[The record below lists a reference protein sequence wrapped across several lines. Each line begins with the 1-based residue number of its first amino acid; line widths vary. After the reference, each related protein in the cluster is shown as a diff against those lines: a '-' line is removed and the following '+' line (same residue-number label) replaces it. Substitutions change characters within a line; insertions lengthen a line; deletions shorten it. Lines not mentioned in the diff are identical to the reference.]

1 MDRFRD
7 RIEAGARLSE
17 SLAAALGNGAP
28 PVVLGVPRGGVVV
41 AAVVAEK
48 LACELD
54 VLAVEKVGAPWN
66 RELALGAVGEGDA
79 LWLDPDLAA
88 RVDDVTL
95 QALIE
100 RERLELA
107 EKLASIR
114 RIQPRIELT
123 GRTAIVVDDGVA
135 TGSTVRAALMAL
147 AAAKPARRILAVPV
161 GPPETLAALEEIAD
175 LVVCPLRPSYFQA
188 VGLWYESFE
197 QVSQRQVEEV
207 FERRRRGER
216 AIDVP

>member
-17 SLAAALGNGAP
+17 SLAATLGNGAP

-41 AAVVAEK
+41 AAVVADR
-48 LACELD
+48 LACEID

-79 LWLDPDLAA
+79 LWLDPDLAV
-88 RVDDVTL
+88 RVDDATL

-123 GRTAIVVDDGVA
+123 GRPAIIVDDGVA

-147 AAAKPARRILAVPV
+147 AAAKPARRVLAVPV

-175 LVVCPLRPSYFQA
+175 LVVCPLRPAYFQA

-216 AIDVP
+216 AIDVL